1 MLFSICICFGSR
13 ICLLGDH
20 LLDSCDPTVL
30 FMGDN
35 IKEKLAASHSEGAQG
50 HMFLKKKPHT
60 LYIDFLCFPYFLPCK
75 NS

>member
-35 IKEKLAASHSEGAQG
+35 IKEKLAASHSKGAQG
-50 HMFLKKKPHT
+50 HMFLKKKPRT
-60 LYIDFLCFPYFLPCK
+60 LCIDFLCFLYFLPCE